1 MSIDLHRMNQ
11 QLPDVVD
18 GNLKFIEIT
27 EPHVVGDAWAERGS
41 VIAITPNPV
50 DENGQPIKM
59 TIYPVVPVLLEDRA
73 RDMCQGGTPHY
84 PFPVAKPSKG
94 PATLEIGNSL
104 DLSKILEGLGVSS
117 SPTESGGEGFA
128 PPQAQRNA
136 PSSVGT
142 F

>member
-1 MSIDLHRMNQ
+1 VSIDLHRMNQ
-11 QLPDVVD
+11 QLPDVAD
-18 GNLKFIEIT
+18 GTLKFIEIT
-27 EPHVVGDAWAERGS
+27 KPHMVGDAWAAKGA
-41 VIAITPNPV
+41 VIAITPHPV
-50 DENGQPIKM
+50 DENGQTIKL

-117 SPTESGGEGFA
+117 SPTELGGKGLAEA
-128 PPQAQRNA
+128 PTKQGAHSP
-136 PSSVGT
+136 VGAL
-142 F
+142 